1 MASYAKLTMSPLD
14 LLYRYMH
21 PKTGISEQ
29 EFAPIAACFQ
39 PYSYKINQYLLR
51 EGEVCQHNYFVAKG
65 SFRMYQ
71 VNAEG
76 QELTRYFAFENKFG
90 TNLTSLIEGLPS
102 IENLQAI
109 EPLEVLRISKTDF
122 FELVESNPAVNKI
135 YRNILENAYIT
146 SQKRIYD
153 LQGMNALDRLR
164 WLMGQY
170 PMILTRIPSRMIASY
185 LGITPYTLSRL
196 KAQL

>member
-1 MASYAKLTMSPLD
+1 MSQLEI
-14 LLYRYMH
+14 LYRYMH
-21 PKTGISEQ
+21 ERTGLLE
-29 EFAPIAACFQ
+29 EDFVPIAAFFK
-39 PYSYKINQYLLR
+39 PFVFKTNQFLLR
-51 EGEVCQHNYFVAKG
+51 EGEVCQHNYFVTHG
-65 SFRMYQ
+65 SFRMYH

-90 TNLTSLIEGLPS
+90 TNLTSLIEGSPS

-109 EPLEVLRISKTDF
+109 EYLEVLRISKVDF
-122 FELVESNPAVNKI
+122 FRLVETNPAVNKI

-153 LQGMNALDRLR
+153 LQGMTALDRLR
-164 WLMGQY
+164 WLLGQY
-170 PMILTRIPSRMIASY
+170 PLILTRIPSRMVASY

>member
-1 MASYAKLTMSPLD
+1 MSQLD
-14 LLYRYMH
+14 LLYRYM
-21 PKTGISEQ
+21 KERTGLSEQ
-29 EFAPIAACFQ
+29 EFVPISACFQ
-39 PYSYKINQYLLR
+39 PFSYKTNTFLLR
-51 EGEVCQHNYFVAKG
+51 EGEVCQHNYFVTKG
-65 SFRMYQ
+65 SFRMYH

-76 QELTRYFAFENKFG
+76 MELTRYFAFENKFG
-90 TNLTSLIEGLPS
+90 TNLTSLIEGSPS

-109 EPLEVLRISKTDF
+109 EPLEVLRISKSDF
-122 FELVESNPAVNKI
+122 FGLVENNPPVNKI

-153 LQGMNALDRLR
+153 LQGMTALDRLR
-164 WLMGQY
+164 WLLGQY

>member
-1 MASYAKLTMSPLD
+1 MPLSQEEFD
-14 LLYRYMH
+14 RFRDRFVIMRY
-21 PKTGISEQ
+21 KRN
-29 EFAPIAACFQ
+29 EF
-39 PYSYKINQYLLR
+39 LVR
-51 EGEVCQHNYFVAKG
+51 EGEICQFNYFVIKG

-71 VNAEG
+71 INEEG

-90 TNLTSLIEGLPS
+90 TNLTSLIEGNPS
-102 IENLQAI
+102 FENLQAL

-122 FELVESNPAVNKI
+122 FQLVETEPAVNKI
-135 YRNILENAYIT
+135 YLNILQNAYIT

-153 LQGMNALDRLR
+153 LQGMTALDRLR
-164 WLMGQY
+164 WLLEQY

>member
-1 MASYAKLTMSPLD
+1 MNPLE
-14 LLYRYMH
+14 LLYRYMSER
-21 PKTGISEQ
+21 TGLSFE
-29 EFAPIAACFQ
+29 EFAPIATCFQ
-39 PYSYKINQYLLR
+39 PFSYKTNQYLLR
-51 EGEVCQHNYFVAKG
+51 EGEICQHNYFVTKG
-65 SFRMYQ
+65 SFRMYHI
-71 VNAEG
+71 NAEG
-76 QELTRYFAFENKFG
+76 MELTRYFAFENKFG

-122 FELVESNPAVNKI
+122 FGLVERNPAVNKV

-153 LQGMNALDRLR
+153 LQGMAALDRLR
-164 WLMGQY
+164 WLLEQY

-196 KAQL
+196 KSQL

>member
-1 MASYAKLTMSPLD
+1 MNPLE
-14 LLYRYMH
+14 LLYRYMSER
-21 PKTGISEQ
+21 TGLSFEEFSSIS
-29 EFAPIAACFQ
+29 ACFQ
-39 PYSYKINQYLLR
+39 PFSYKSNQYLLR
-51 EGEVCQHNYFVAKG
+51 EGEICQHNYFVTKG
-65 SFRMYQ
+65 SFRMYH

-76 QELTRYFAFENKFG
+76 MELTRYFAFENKFG

-122 FELVESNPAVNKI
+122 FNLVESNPAINKI

-153 LQGMNALDRLR
+153 LQGMTALDRLR
-164 WLMGQY
+164 WLLEQY

-196 KAQL
+196 KSQL

>member
-1 MASYAKLTMSPLD
+1 
-14 LLYRYMH
+14 
-21 PKTGISEQ
+21 
-29 EFAPIAACFQ
+29 
-39 PYSYKINQYLLR
+39 
-51 EGEVCQHNYFVAKG
+51 
-65 SFRMYQ
+65 MYH

-76 QELTRYFAFENKFG
+76 MELTRYFAFENKFG

-122 FELVESNPAVNKI
+122 FNLVESNPAINKI

-153 LQGMNALDRLR
+153 LQGMTALDRLR
-164 WLMGQY
+164 WLLEQY

-196 KAQL
+196 KSQL

>member
-1 MASYAKLTMSPLD
+1 MNPLE
-14 LLYRYMH
+14 LLYRYMSER
-21 PKTGISEQ
+21 TGLSEQ
-29 EFAPIAACFQ
+29 EFEPIAACFQ
-39 PYSYKINQYLLR
+39 PCSYKTNQYLLR
-51 EGEVCQHNYFVAKG
+51 EGEVCQHNYFVTKG
-65 SFRMYQ
+65 SFRMYH

-76 QELTRYFAFENKFG
+76 MELTRYFAFENKFG

-122 FELVESNPAVNKI
+122 FNLVESNPAINKI

-153 LQGMNALDRLR
+153 LQGMTALDRLR
-164 WLMGQY
+164 WLLEQY

-196 KAQL
+196 KSQL